1 MNNKY
6 RYASEKKLYK
16 YTLSLPPEI
25 KSKFEAVKKLS
36 GKSFNLQALEAL
48 KNYYKVNLKK
58 GD

>member
-6 RYASEKKLYK
+6 RYASEKELYR

-25 KSKFEAVKKLS
+25 KSKFEAVKKKT

-48 KNYYKVNLKK
+48 NKYFGYILRNS
-58 GD
+58 D